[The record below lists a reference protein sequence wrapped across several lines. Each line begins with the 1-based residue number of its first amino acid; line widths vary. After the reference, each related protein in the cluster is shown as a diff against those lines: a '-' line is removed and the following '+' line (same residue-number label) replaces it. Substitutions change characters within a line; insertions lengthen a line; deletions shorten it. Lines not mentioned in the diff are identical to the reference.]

1 MAISSNGGAG
11 LKTGVCT
18 STTRPSGPYEGQMI
32 YETDTD
38 MIAVWNGTAWRY
50 IAATTATSGSV
61 LQVQSTTVTAATSTT
76 SSSYVDISGLSVS
89 ITPKAT
95 SSKIYVSVSLMVSG
109 NATDDTYYNI
119 VRNSTAIGQGT
130 GASNNQSL
138 YLRLTDSL
146 LPESASI
153 EFLDSPSTT
162 SATTYKMQ
170 WKTRVGTL
178 FINNRAYETSGFVLS
193 GISTITAM
201 EIAG

>member
-1 MAISSNGGAG
+1 MVAI
-11 LKTGVCT
+11 
-18 STTRPSGPYEGQMI
+18 
-32 YETDTD
+32 
-38 MIAVWNGTAWRY
+38 WNGTAWRY
-50 IAATTATSGSV
+50 ISATTPTNGTV
-61 LQVQSTTVTAATSTT
+61 LQVQSTTVTAATYTT

-95 SSKIYVSVSLMVSG
+95 SSKIYVSVSFMVSG
-109 NATDDTYYNI
+109 NGTDDTYYNI

-138 YLRLTDSL
+138 YLRLTDAL

-170 WKTRVGTL
+170 WRTRVGTL
-178 FINNRAYETSGFVLS
+178 FINNRAYETSGFVAS